1 MIIALVPARS
11 GSKRIK
17 DKNILRIAKKP
28 LMINSLEICKKSKI
42 FDKIHLSTDSKKYSK
57 IAKKFGYEPDF
68 LRSHKFSKD
77 NTPLIKTLR
86 EELKNFKKLGYI
98 VKEVCIISSTSPFLK
113 PSDIIKAR
121 KLFLKFKK
129 KYPVISVCKFP
140 AKIERGLK
148 MNKNFLQF
156 IDKKNITKKNQ
167 NFTNSF
173 FPTGHIAYYNAEYLL
188 KSSNNKFRYVPL
200 FMDKLKAIDID
211 EPEDLKTV
219 KKLIKF
225 FH

>member
-17 DKNILRIAKKP
+17 DKNILRIGKKP

-42 FDKIHLSTDSKKYSK
+42 FNKIHLSTDSKKYSK
-57 IAKKFGYEPDF
+57 IAKRFGFEPNF
-68 LRSHKFSKD
+68 LRSRKFSKD
-77 NTPLIKTLR
+77 NTPLIKTLK
-86 EELKNFKKLGYI
+86 EELKNFQKLGYK
-98 VKEVCIISSTSPFLK
+98 VKEVCIVSSTSPFLK
-113 PSDIIKAR
+113 TSDIIKAR

-129 KYPVISVCKFP
+129 KHPVISVCEFP

-156 IDKKNITKKNQ
+156 INEKNIIKKNQ

-173 FPTGHIAYYNAEYLL
+173 FPTGHIAYYNAEFLL
-188 KSSNNKFRYVPL
+188 KSNKNKFKYVPL
-200 FMDKLKAIDID
+200 FIDRLRAIDID

-225 FH
+225 I

>member
-86 EELKNFKKLGYI
+86 EELKNLKIRIYSERSMYYI
-98 VKEVCIISSTSPFLK
+98 LDISILK

-129 KYPVISVCKFP
+129 IS
-140 AKIERGLK
+140 
-148 MNKNFLQF
+148 
-156 IDKKNITKKNQ
+156 
-167 NFTNSF
+167 S
-173 FPTGHIAYYNAEYLL
+173 Y
-188 KSSNNKFRYVPL
+188 FR
-200 FMDKLKAIDID
+200 I
-211 EPEDLKTV
+211 
-219 KKLIKF
+219 
-225 FH
+225 

>member
-156 IDKKNITKKNQ
+156 IDKKKYYKK
-167 NFTNSF
+167 
-173 FPTGHIAYYNAEYLL
+173 
-188 KSSNNKFRYVPL
+188 KSKFY
-200 FMDKLKAIDID
+200 
-211 EPEDLKTV
+211 
-219 KKLIKF
+219 KF
-225 FH
+225 FFSNRTYCLL